1 MEINATWLKKGDIT
15 TDTTEA
21 QRLTRDCEQQYSNKF
36 DNLEQMDKLLY
47 TNTIPRTNCGK
58 KKKTEY
64 LNKSVT
70 NNMTKSVIKKFLIKQ
85 SQVPQGITAEFY
97 QVFKEYTFL
106 KLVPKIKK
114 IPNWLHKA
122 SITLILQTDKDRQI
136 YTCAYY
142 RPISDEHKHSPN
154 TSN

>member
-58 KKKTEY
+58 KKK
-64 LNKSVT
+64 
-70 NNMTKSVIKKFLIKQ
+70 Q
-85 SQVPQGITAEFY
+85 
-97 QVFKEYTFL
+97 
-106 KLVPKIKK
+106 
-114 IPNWLHKA
+114 
-122 SITLILQTDKDRQI
+122 
-136 YTCAYY
+136 
-142 RPISDEHKHSPN
+142 N
-154 TSN
+154 T